1 MKFSLKIKL
10 IISYVLISFLLVG
23 SLFYTTKYM
32 FNKQF
37 ENYVRSN
44 LEKNSIQI
52 VNQVIS
58 AYDNSGNPP
67 NNTVLTNI
75 GEAALAKGFVL
86 SVNNKDGNMIWCMN
100 WVNQNMCSDMIMD
113 IEDSM
118 NNIYLNFDGEYME
131 KSYDINKNGNIYGN
145 VTLGYYGPFY
155 YSNNDVQFLTM
166 FNQIFMFGAILSLI
180 IAVILGILMANKI
193 GSPIKKVI
201 EQTGKIENGDYKD
214 LIEIKSNTKE
224 VDKLIHSVNRLATT
238 LNRQQ
243 LIRKRMAQDYAH
255 ELRTPLATLQSNLEA
270 MIDGIWEP
278 NKERL
283 ESCNEEIL
291 RLTRMLTGIDKIAEI
306 EDNRISLNK
315 TNFDIYE
322 LINKIMLTFES
333 YLREKNIT
341 FMVEGISCN
350 VYADKDKIGQVIINL
365 ISNAIKYTEVNGKI
379 SILIIDRINEVEFS
393 ISDNGVGIDKEDL
406 PYIFEHLY
414 RADKSRASNTGG
426 NGMGLAVVNAIV
438 DAHQGKVSVESKS
451 QFGSKFTV
459 TLPK

>member
-32 FNKQF
+32 FNRQF
-37 ENYVRSN
+37 ENYIRNN
-44 LEKNSIQI
+44 LDKSSIQI

-67 NNTVLTNI
+67 SNIVLTNI

-86 SVNNKDGNMIWCMN
+86 SINNMDETMIWCMN
-100 WVNQNMCSDMIMD
+100 WVNQQMCSDMLVG
-113 IEDSM
+113 IEQNMS
-118 NNIYLNFDGEYME
+118 NVYLDFNGEYTE
-131 KSYDINKNGNIYGN
+131 ESYDINKNGNFYGT

-155 YSNNDVQFLTM
+155 YNNNDVQFLTM
-166 FNQIFMFGAILSLI
+166 FNQIFIIGAILSLV
-180 IAVILGILMANKI
+180 IAVILGIFMANKI

-201 EQTGKIENGDYKD
+201 EQTVKIEGGDYKD
-214 LIEIKSNTKE
+214 LIEFKSNTKE
-224 VDKLIHSVNRLATT
+224 VDKLIHSVNSLATT

-243 LIRKRMAQDYAH
+243 ITRKRLAQDYAH

-283 ESCNEEIL
+283 ESLNEEIL
-291 RLTRMLTGIDKIAEI
+291 RLTRMLSGIDKIAEI
-306 EDNRISLNK
+306 EDNSISLNK
-315 TNFDIYE
+315 ANFNLLE
-322 LINKIMLTFES
+322 FTNKIIFNFES
-333 YLREKNIT
+333 YVKEKNIT
-341 FMVEGISCN
+341 LSVVGASCN
-350 VYADKDKIGQVIINL
+350 LYADKDKIGQVIINL
-365 ISNAIKYTEVNGKI
+365 VSNAIKYTENNGKI
-379 SILIIDRINEVEFS
+379 LILIIEKRNAVEFS
-393 ISDNGVGIDKEDL
+393 ISDTGVGIDKEDL

-414 RADKSRASNTGG
+414 RTDKSRASTTGG
-426 NGMGLAVVNAIV
+426 SGMGLAVVKSII
-438 DAHQGKVSVESKS
+438 DAHKGKITVESK
-451 QFGSKFTV
+451 FGSKFTV